1 MRQGSDA
8 SRSARGER
16 TALTFGA
23 PAMDDEELEALARSR
38 VGSKIAGRWRLDELL
53 GVGGTAS
60 VYAATHR
67 KGKRVAIKILHP
79 ELSANKSF
87 RDRFLRE
94 GYVGNMIEHEGAVT
108 VHDDDETSDGSAF
121 LVMDLLDGE
130 NLEVRRER
138 KGGRMPPLEV
148 LSLMDDVLDTLRA
161 AHDKG
166 VVHRDVKPENLF
178 LTSSGTVKLLDFGIA
193 HINIP
198 KDPSA
203 TLAGVAMG
211 TPAFMPPEQA
221 SARWN
226 EVDAQSDIWALGAT
240 MFTMLTGRYVHEGG
254 TVNESLALAVT
265 QDAPSLGVVVPGMP
279 EPIVEVVDRALRRNK
294 AERWASAA
302 EMQMAIRI
310 AFRELQGDVPDGE
323 RYSLSQGRVR
333 QHSIPPRTML
343 SEVPGGS
350 LSSSSLTE
358 DPVSASIA
366 DLRRSPNQRRWV
378 FGGLGLAAF
387 VGFALV
393 FSTGS
398 READQTSGAAA
409 GQATLLPPPNV
420 VTEKLTP
427 EVQAA
432 PSAAAPTAAASS
444 PVGSNSEDSVDNK
457 DVSTETA
464 GENDKGSGNRVRRP
478 VKASSGAS
486 PAVAPAGENKP
497 SPRPQKP
504 PAQDAP
510 FDPFSRRD

>member
-1 MRQGSDA
+1 
-8 SRSARGER
+8 
-16 TALTFGA
+16 
-23 PAMDDEELEALARSR
+23 MDDAELEELARSR
-38 VGSKIAGRWRLDELL
+38 VGNKIAGRWRLDELL

-79 ELSANKSF
+79 DLSANRSF
-87 RDRFLRE
+87 KDRFLRE

-108 VHDDDETSDGSAF
+108 VHDDDEASDGSAF

-161 AHDKG
+161 AHQKG

-193 HINIP
+193 HINVP

-221 SARWN
+221 SARWDD
-226 EVDAQSDIWALGAT
+226 VDEQSDLWSLGAT

-265 QDAPSLGVVVPGMP
+265 QDAPSLASVVSDVP
-279 EPIVEVVDRALRRNK
+279 EPIVEIVDRALRRNK

-310 AFRELQGDVPDGE
+310 AFRELQGDVPEGE

-343 SEVPGGS
+343 SDLPLGS

-366 DLRRSPNQRRWV
+366 DLKRSPHQRRWV
-378 FGGLGLAAF
+378 FGGLGLGVF
-387 VGFALV
+387 LVLALV
-393 FSTGS
+393 FSGGS
-398 READQTSGAAA
+398 KPPPAASSPDAAAAA
-409 GQATLLPPPNV
+409 GHPPDI

-427 EVQAA
+427 DARPVADKEHPAPKAADSRGLDEHKEDSSDAPAADGSRKGGRRFKPTATA
-432 PSAAAPTAAASS
+432 PSTTASEAKPAPQNHGA
-444 PVGSNSEDSVDNK
+444 K
-457 DVSTETA
+457 
-464 GENDKGSGNRVRRP
+464 SG
-478 VKASSGAS
+478 GH
-486 PAVAPAGENKP
+486 
-497 SPRPQKP
+497 
-504 PAQDAP
+504 DAP

>member
-1 MRQGSDA
+1 
-8 SRSARGER
+8 
-16 TALTFGA
+16 
-23 PAMDDEELEALARSR
+23 MDDVELEALARSR
-38 VGSKIAGRWRLDELL
+38 VGSKIVGRWRLDELL

-161 AHDKG
+161 AHVKG
-166 VVHRDVKPENLF
+166 IVHRDIKPENLF

-221 SARWN
+221 SARWS

-265 QDAPSLGVVVPGMP
+265 QDAPSLASIVPGMP
-279 EPIVEVVDRALRRNK
+279 GPIVEIVDRALKRNK
-294 AERWASAA
+294 AERWASAS

-310 AFRELQGDVPDGE
+310 AFRELQGDVPEGE

-333 QHSIPPRTML
+333 QHSVPPRTIFSDL
-343 SEVPGGS
+343 PDGSS

-366 DLRRSPNQRRWV
+366 DLKRNPNQRRWV
-378 FGGLGLAAF
+378 YGGLGITTF
-387 VGFALV
+387 VIFALAL
-393 FSTGS
+393 S
-398 READQTSGAAA
+398 SGPKKPASPSGQNASAAVS
-409 GQATLLPPPNV
+409 PPVIPPNV

-432 PSAAAPTAAASS
+432 PPPVATAPKPEAGDHGEDHGDDHAGPASS
-444 PVGSNSEDSVDNK
+444 TIESKPNVRPRKPVV
-457 DVSTETA
+457 
-464 GENDKGSGNRVRRP
+464 KG
-478 VKASSGAS
+478 ATAS
-486 PAVAPAGENKP
+486 PAAGTPEAKPAPRA
-497 SPRPQKP
+497 PQRSNE
-504 PAQDAP
+504 P

>member
-1 MRQGSDA
+1 
-8 SRSARGER
+8 
-16 TALTFGA
+16 
-23 PAMDDEELEALARSR
+23 MDDAELEALARSR
-38 VGSKIAGRWRLDELL
+38 VGNKIAGRWRLDELL

-79 ELSANKSF
+79 ELSANRSF

-108 VHDDDETSDGSAF
+108 VHDDDEAADGSAF

-161 AHDKG
+161 AHLKG

-221 SARWN
+221 SARWDD
-226 EVDAQSDIWALGAT
+226 VDEQSDLWSLGAT

-265 QDAPSLGVVVPGMP
+265 QDAPSLASVVSDVP
-279 EPIVEVVDRALRRNK
+279 EPIVEIVDRALRRNK
-294 AERWASAA
+294 AERWASAS
-302 EMQMAIRI
+302 EMQIAIRI
-310 AFRELQGDVPDGE
+310 AFRELQGDVPEGE

-333 QHSIPPRTML
+333 QHSVPPRTML
-343 SEVPGGS
+343 SELPLGS

-366 DLRRSPNQRRWV
+366 DLKRNPHQRRWV
-378 FGGLGLAAF
+378 LAGVGLGAF
-387 VGFALV
+387 IVLALV
-393 FSTGS
+393 FSGGNKPTAPT
-398 READQTSGAAA
+398 EVAAPA
-409 GQATLLPPPNV
+409 APPPNI

-427 EVQAA
+427 DVRQVPDKAPPATADSAGLQTADSAGQGQISDAPRANRPKRYKPAA
-432 PSAAAPTAAASS
+432 GPNGTPS
-444 PVGSNSEDSVDNK
+444 PVGDKESK
-457 DVSTETA
+457 PSTGKA
-464 GENDKGSGNRVRRP
+464 GSG
-478 VKASSGAS
+478 GA
-486 PAVAPAGENKP
+486 
-497 SPRPQKP
+497 
-504 PAQDAP
+504 DTP

>member
-1 MRQGSDA
+1 
-8 SRSARGER
+8 
-16 TALTFGA
+16 
-23 PAMDDEELEALARSR
+23 MDDTELEELARSR
-38 VGSKIAGRWRLDELL
+38 VGAKIAGRWRLDELL

-87 RDRFLRE
+87 KDRFLRE

-221 SARWN
+221 SARWS

-265 QDAPSLGVVVPGMP
+265 QDAPSLGDIVPGMP
-279 EPIVEVVDRALRRNK
+279 DPIVEIVDRALRRNK
-294 AERWASAA
+294 MERWATAS

-333 QHSIPPRTML
+333 QHSVPPRTMMSDL
-343 SEVPGGS
+343 PGGT

-366 DLRRSPNQRRWV
+366 DFRRSPHQRRWV
-378 FGGLGLAAF
+378 FAGLGLAAF
-387 VGFALV
+387 IGFALV
-393 FSTGS
+393 FSTGAKPDDTS
-398 READQTSGAAA
+398 RSSATGAAEEPS
-409 GQATLLPPPNV
+409 LPPPNV

-427 EVQAA
+427 DVQPAPAAA
-432 PSAAAPTAAASS
+432 PSQ
-444 PVGSNSEDSVDNK
+444 NN
-457 DVSTETA
+457 VS
-464 GENDKGSGNRVRRP
+464 DGSGESMGADDTGTSAEANKAVNRLRRP
-478 VKASSGAS
+478 VRA
-486 PAVAPAGENKP
+486 APAGGGGSPAPLGESKP
-497 SPRPQKP
+497 VPRATPKPGSPEV
-504 PAQDAP
+504 P

>member
-1 MRQGSDA
+1 
-8 SRSARGER
+8 
-16 TALTFGA
+16 
-23 PAMDDEELEALARSR
+23 MDDVELEQLARDR
-38 VGSKIAGRWRLDELL
+38 VGTKIAGRWRLDELL

-79 ELSANKSF
+79 DLSANRAFK
-87 RDRFLRE
+87 DRFLRE
-94 GYVGNMIEHEGAVT
+94 GYVGNMIEHDGAVT
-108 VHDDDETSDGSAF
+108 VHDDDEASDGSAF

-161 AHDKG
+161 AHQKG

-193 HINIP
+193 HINVP

-221 SARWN
+221 SARWS
-226 EVDAQSDIWALGAT
+226 EVDAQSDIWSLGAT

-265 QDAPSLGVVVPGMP
+265 QDAPSLASIIPDMP
-279 EPIVEVVDRALRRNK
+279 EPMVEIVDRALKRDK
-294 AERWASAA
+294 TQRWASAL

-333 QHSIPPRTML
+333 QHSIPPRTLLADNPM
-343 SEVPGGS
+343 GS

-366 DLRRSPNQRRWV
+366 ALKRNPHQTRWV
-378 FGGLGLAAF
+378 IAAVGVSVFIALAILFSGGSKSDAGRAGPEV
-387 VGFALV
+387 VGA
-393 FSTGS
+393 S
-398 READQTSGAAA
+398 
-409 GQATLLPPPNV
+409 PPNV
-420 VTEKLTP
+420 VTEPIVP
-427 EVQAA
+427 ETQQGAEDKAAIDEAEAQKKADELLDKTQAGESSKA
-432 PSAAAPTAAASS
+432 GRGKRAKGAASGVEAT
-444 PVGSNSEDSVDNK
+444 PHPPKPGPSN
-457 DVSTETA
+457 
-464 GENDKGSGNRVRRP
+464 GSGKSANDP
-478 VKASSGAS
+478 
-486 PAVAPAGENKP
+486 N
-497 SPRPQKP
+497 
-504 PAQDAP
+504 
-510 FDPFSRRD
+510 FDPFARRD

>member
-1 MRQGSDA
+1 
-8 SRSARGER
+8 
-16 TALTFGA
+16 
-23 PAMDDEELEALARSR
+23 MDDAELEALARSR
-38 VGSKIAGRWRLDELL
+38 VGTKIAGRWRLDELL

-79 ELSANKSF
+79 DLSANRSF

-108 VHDDDETSDGSAF
+108 VHDDDEASDGSAF

-161 AHDKG
+161 AHAKG

-221 SARWN
+221 SARWDD
-226 EVDAQSDIWALGAT
+226 VDAQSDLWSLGAT

-265 QDAPSLGVVVPGMP
+265 QDAPSLASVVSDVPA
-279 EPIVEVVDRALRRNK
+279 PIVEIVDRALRRNK
-294 AERWASAA
+294 AERWSSAA

-310 AFRELQGDVPDGE
+310 AFRELQGDVPEGE

-333 QHSIPPRTML
+333 QHSVPPRTML
-343 SEVPGGS
+343 SESPLGS

-366 DLRRSPNQRRWV
+366 DLKRNPNQRRWV
-378 FGGLGLAAF
+378 LFGGVGLSAF
-387 VGFALV
+387 VVLALV
-393 FSTGS
+393 LSGGS
-398 READQTSGAAA
+398 KPVGSIGDGQPPAAPA
-409 GQATLLPPPNV
+409 APPPNV

-427 EVQAA
+427 EVRQVPEKPATTAA
-432 PSAAAPTAAASS
+432 PAESAEPHVADSAGHNQNGDAPRVSRPKRYKPAAGANTAAA
-444 PVGSNSEDSVDNK
+444 G
-457 DVSTETA
+457 
-464 GENDKGSGNRVRRP
+464 G
-478 VKASSGAS
+478 
-486 PAVAPAGENKP
+486 GENKAP
-497 SPRPQKP
+497 SPGKSG
-504 PAQDAP
+504 AGGAHDAP

>member
-1 MRQGSDA
+1 
-8 SRSARGER
+8 
-16 TALTFGA
+16 
-23 PAMDDEELEALARSR
+23 MDDAELEALARSR

-79 ELSANKSF
+79 DLSANRSF

-108 VHDDDETSDGSAF
+108 VHDDDEANDGSAF

-161 AHDKG
+161 AHAKG

-221 SARWN
+221 SARWD
-226 EVDAQSDIWALGAT
+226 EVDAQSDLWSLGAT

-265 QDAPSLGVVVPGMP
+265 QDAPSLADVVSDVPQ
-279 EPIVEVVDRALRRNK
+279 PIVEIVDRALRRNK

-310 AFRELQGDVPDGE
+310 AYRELQGDVPEGE

-333 QHSIPPRTML
+333 QHSVPPRTML
-343 SEVPGGS
+343 SDSPLGS

-366 DLRRSPNQRRWV
+366 DLKRNPHQRRWV
-378 FGGLGLAAF
+378 LGGVALGAF
-387 VGFALV
+387 VVLALM
-393 FSTGS
+393 FSGGS
-398 READQTSGAAA
+398 KPAPSVA
-409 GQATLLPPPNV
+409 GQGPAPIAAPPPNV
-420 VTEKLTP
+420 VTEKLAP
-427 EVQAA
+427 EV
-432 PSAAAPTAAASS
+432 
-444 PVGSNSEDSVDNK
+444 E
-457 DVSTETA
+457 
-464 GENDKGSGNRVRRP
+464 
-478 VKASSGAS
+478 
-486 PAVAPAGENKP
+486 
-497 SPRPQKP
+497 PRPAEKP
-504 PAQDAP
+504 PAPADTAETRAADSASNAQNGDARAIRTKRNKSGAGPAGTTAVAAPERENRPPPPKPAVHDAP

>member
-1 MRQGSDA
+1 
-8 SRSARGER
+8 
-16 TALTFGA
+16 
-23 PAMDDEELEALARSR
+23 MDDEELEALARSR

-79 ELSANKSF
+79 DLSANRSF

-108 VHDDDETSDGSAF
+108 VHDDDEANDGSAF

-161 AHDKG
+161 AHAKG

-221 SARWN
+221 SARWDD
-226 EVDAQSDIWALGAT
+226 VDAQSDLWSLGAT

-265 QDAPSLGVVVPGMP
+265 QDAPSLASVVSDVP
-279 EPIVEVVDRALRRNK
+279 EPIVEIVDRALRRNK

-302 EMQMAIRI
+302 EMQIAIRI
-310 AFRELQGDVPDGE
+310 AFRELQGDVPEGE

-333 QHSIPPRTML
+333 QHSVPPRTML
-343 SEVPGGS
+343 SELPLGS

-366 DLRRSPNQRRWV
+366 DLKRSPNQRRWV
-378 FGGLGLAAF
+378 LGGIGLGAF
-387 VGFALV
+387 VVVALV
-393 FSTGS
+393 FSGGS
-398 READQTSGAAA
+398 KPASSDSETQPPAAA
-409 GQATLLPPPNV
+409 AVPPNV
-420 VTEKLTP
+420 VTEKLTT
-427 EVQAA
+427 EGRQLVEQALPTPPAESAGAQGADSTGQQGQVSDA
-432 PSAAAPTAAASS
+432 PRVNRARRYKATGPSGTA
-444 PVGSNSEDSVDNK
+444 
-457 DVSTETA
+457 
-464 GENDKGSGNRVRRP
+464 
-478 VKASSGAS
+478 
-486 PAVAPAGENKP
+486 APAGGENRPAPGGKP
-497 SPRPQKP
+497 G
-504 PAQDAP
+504 AHDAP
-510 FDPFSRRD
+510 FDPFSQRD

>member
-1 MRQGSDA
+1 
-8 SRSARGER
+8 
-16 TALTFGA
+16 
-23 PAMDDEELEALARSR
+23 MDDAELEELARSR
-38 VGSKIAGRWRLDELL
+38 VGNKIAGRWRLDELL

-79 ELSANKSF
+79 DLSANRSF

-108 VHDDDETSDGSAF
+108 VHDDDEASDGSAF

-161 AHDKG
+161 AHLKG

-193 HINIP
+193 HINVP

-221 SARWN
+221 SARWDD
-226 EVDAQSDIWALGAT
+226 VDEQSDLWSLGAT

-265 QDAPSLGVVVPGMP
+265 QDAPSLASVVSDVPA
-279 EPIVEVVDRALRRNK
+279 PIVEIVDRALRRNK
-294 AERWASAA
+294 AERWATAS

-310 AFRELQGDVPDGE
+310 AFRELQGDVPEGE

-343 SEVPGGS
+343 GDLPLGS

-366 DLRRSPNQRRWV
+366 DLKRSPHQRRWV
-378 FGGLGLAAF
+378 LGGLGLGAF
-387 VGFALV
+387 LVLALV
-393 FSTGS
+393 FSGGS
-398 READQTSGAAA
+398 KPPPGSAASDPPAAA
-409 GQATLLPPPNV
+409 VQPANV
-420 VTEKLTP
+420 VTEKLTGDMRQAP
-427 EVQAA
+427 DKDQAA
-432 PSAAAPTAAASS
+432 KPADSNGAADERKDESSDVPQADGSRKGNRRLRPTAAAPSS
-444 PVGSNSEDSVDNK
+444 TGSDAKPAPQPNHGAK
-457 DVSTETA
+457 A
-464 GENDKGSGNRVRRP
+464 GGHDT
-478 VKASSGAS
+478 
-486 PAVAPAGENKP
+486 
-497 SPRPQKP
+497 
-504 PAQDAP
+504 P